1 MARKIVKKNATLG
14 RLNAS
19 LPPLKIIRFLAPV
32 VVSFLE
38 VLILLSTPEKGKKA
52 EENEDDIED
61 GVR

>member
-19 LPPLKIIRFLAPV
+19 LPSLKIIRFLAPV

-52 EENEDDIED
+52 EEDEDDIED